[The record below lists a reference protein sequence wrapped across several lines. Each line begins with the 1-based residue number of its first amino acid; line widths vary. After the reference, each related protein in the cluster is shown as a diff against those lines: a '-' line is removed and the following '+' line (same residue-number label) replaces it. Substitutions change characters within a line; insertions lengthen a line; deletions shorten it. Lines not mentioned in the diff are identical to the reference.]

1 MSSVSNLIALTVLI
15 FGAVDVSQASHSL
28 GPSPPPTTITPKT
41 VNNTLS
47 TSPAFVG
54 KADIRGG
61 ELLKTQ
67 SIIKNRKA
75 KVQTTVSK
83 SAEIKELVSPD
94 PLVDAEYIADTKLP
108 TDKGNF
114 RMRAY
119 RVKDETFD
127 PLSRYSN
134 INSMEPIVIYAADK
148 PPFGRDGK
156 LLEHVPVRIHDQC
169 LTSEVFRSR
178 R

>member
-1 MSSVSNLIALTVLI
+1 M
-15 FGAVDVSQASHSL
+15 
-28 GPSPPPTTITPKT
+28 
-41 VNNTLS
+41 
-47 TSPAFVG
+47 
-54 KADIRGG
+54 
-61 ELLKTQ
+61 KTQ